1 MKFRLPQTRNLK
13 RTRNQFLLRS
23 RKLLLLKIKKLKSKK
38 KYYVRV
44 RTYKVVGRKK
54 VYSRWING
62 KATKTK

>member
-1 MKFRLPQTRNLK
+1 MICRLPTCEENVK
-13 RTRNQFLLRS
+13 AA
-23 RKLLLLKIKKLKSKK
+23 KIKKLKSKK

-54 VYSRWING
+54 VYSSWING